1 MEDGRK
7 TGRERQR
14 GRAGSTGDAL
24 AGAPGSRPG
33 GESSLDPSVQVFHP
47 ASCCLYL

>member
-14 GRAGSTGDAL
+14 GRAGGTGDTL
-24 AGAPGSRPG
+24 AGAPGSHPG
-33 GESSLDPSVQVFHP
+33 GESHWTLRSFI
-47 ASCCLYL
+47 

>member
-14 GRAGSTGDAL
+14 GRAGGTGDTL

-33 GESSLDPSVQVFHP
+33 GESH
-47 ASCCLYL
+47 